1 MSRIGK
7 APVAV
12 PANVTVTIDGQT
24 VEVKG
29 PKGTLSQE
37 LPAPITAVPVL
48 SCRPC
53 CRILRQ
59 RSPAACVTGVMSR

>member
-37 LPAPITAVPVL
+37 LPTPITAVQEGNEILVQ
-48 SCRPC
+48 RPDDH
-53 CRILRQ
+53 R
-59 RSPAACVTGVMSR
+59 

>member
-37 LPAPITAVPVL
+37 LPAPITAV
-48 SCRPC
+48 
-53 CRILRQ
+53 Q
-59 RSPAACVTGVMSR
+59 